1 MRRGRDSTGPRQTF
15 CLKEGRRNGYT
26 EYRSALTG
34 LTATMQ
40 PRSILDFFLK
50 HVEERPTDTAALE
63 KKHGAYQQV
72 TWQSLWD
79 RASEVGAGLVM
90 LGLDAADHAC
100 ILSNTR
106 LDWCVVDLGILAA
119 GAVTI
124 PIYPSN
130 LSDECAYIIENSE
143 ARVVFTEDAS
153 QTQKILEVKS
163 QLKEQ
168 LIAVVQ
174 MTGSPPTDDPWVK
187 SFADFVGA
195 AKQEHRAALKDRR
208 EQLNRDAILTIIY
221 TSGTTG
227 RPKGV
232 VLTHGNM
239 LYEAEVIHEQDVV
252 RPDDVQL
259 LFLPMAHV
267 FAKLLEVAWFA
278 TGHVLAF
285 AESINT
291 LKENLTEVRPT
302 LMAAVPRV
310 FEKFYAAVL
319 DKGGTLPATPSPG
332 DRVKHQLFKT
342 SLELS
347 SRNGALEERG
357 EALGLIDAIQFAAL
371 KRVVFSKIGAGIMG
385 SLGGRMRIMVSGG
398 APLSKTIGWFF
409 RDAGITILEGYGM
422 TETAA
427 ATTVNLP
434 HANVIGSVGPA
445 VPGTRVRIAEDGEI
459 FVKGPGIMREY
470 WRNPEATAETIDG
483 DGWLH
488 TGDIGEI
495 DPRTSALRITDRKK
509 DIIITAGGKNVA
521 PQKIENLL
529 KNHNLISQCVVHGDK
544 RKYLSALIALDEEQL
559 HSFAEVTG
567 ISGDLKAIRES
578 SEVKHAVAAAI
589 QTANGELASY
599 ETIKKYEVL
608 PADFSIETGEL
619 TAKLSVKRKV
629 VNKKFGHI
637 FDSFYVEKF

>member
-1 MRRGRDSTGPRQTF
+1 
-15 CLKEGRRNGYT
+15 
-26 EYRSALTG
+26 
-34 LTATMQ
+34 MQ

-72 TWQSLWD
+72 TWQSLWG
-79 RASEVGAGLVM
+79 RASEVAAGLLA
-90 LGLDAADHAC
+90 LGVESADHVC

-106 LDWCVVDLGILAA
+106 LDWCVVDVGILAA
-119 GAVTI
+119 AAVTI

-130 LSDECAYIIENSE
+130 LPDECAYIIENSG
-143 ARVVFTEDAS
+143 ARVIFTEDAT
-153 QTQKILEVKS
+153 QTQKLLEVKP
-163 QLKEQ
+163 QLEGQ
-168 LIAVVQ
+168 LLAVVQ
-174 MTGSPPTDDPWVK
+174 MTGAPPTEDAWVK
-187 SFADFVGA
+187 SFADFIA
-195 AKQEHRAALKDRR
+195 AADETHHAALKERR
-208 EQLNRDAILTIIY
+208 EALHRDAILTIIY

-252 RPDDVQL
+252 RTDDVQL

-267 FAKLLEVAWFA
+267 FAKLLEVSWFA

-285 AESINT
+285 AESINA
-291 LKENLTEVRPT
+291 LKENLLEVRPT

-319 DKGGTLPATPSPG
+319 EKGGTLPATPSPG
-332 DRVKHQLFKT
+332 EKIKHHLFQT
-342 SLELS
+342 ALGLS
-347 SRNGALEERG
+347 TRNGTLEERG
-357 EALGLIDAIQFAAL
+357 DALGLLDAVQFTAL
-371 KRVVFSKIGAGIMG
+371 KRVVFSKIGAGVMA

-398 APLSKTIGWFF
+398 APLSKTIAWFF

-459 FVKGPGIMREY
+459 LVKGPGIMREY
-470 WRNPEATAETIDG
+470 WRNPEATAQTIDP

-495 DPRTSALRITDRKK
+495 DPRSSALRITDRKK

-521 PQKIENLL
+521 PQKIENLV
-529 KNHNLISQCVVHGDK
+529 KTHKLISQCVVHGDK

-559 HSFAEVTG
+559 HSFAEGVG
-567 ISGDLKAIRES
+567 LAGDSETLRDS
-578 SEVKHAVAAAI
+578 SEVKDAVAAAI
-589 QTANGELASY
+589 KAANSELASY

-608 PADFSIETGEL
+608 STDFSIETGEL

-629 VNKKFGHI
+629 VNSKFGHI

>member
-1 MRRGRDSTGPRQTF
+1 
-15 CLKEGRRNGYT
+15 
-26 EYRSALTG
+26 
-34 LTATMQ
+34 MQ

-72 TWQSLWD
+72 TWQSLWE
-79 RASEVGAGLVM
+79 RASQVSAGLVA
-90 LGLDAADHAC
+90 LGIESADHVC

-106 LDWCVVDLGILAA
+106 LDWCVIDIGVLAA

-130 LSDECAYIIENSE
+130 LPDECAYIIENSG
-143 ARVVFTEDAS
+143 ARVIFTEDAA
-153 QTQKILEVKS
+153 QTQKILEAKDR
-163 QLKEQ
+163 LEAQ

-174 MTGSPPTDDPWVK
+174 MTGTPPTEDPWVK
-187 SFADFVGA
+187 SFSDFTEA
-195 AKQEHRAALKDRR
+195 AGEQHHAALSGRR
-208 EQLNRDAILTIIY
+208 ETLNREAILTIIY

-252 RPDDVQL
+252 RTDDVQL
-259 LFLPMAHV
+259 IFLPMAHV
-267 FAKLLEVAWFA
+267 FAKLLEVAWFG

-285 AESINT
+285 AENINT
-291 LKENLTEVRPT
+291 LKQNLAEVRPT

-319 DKGGTLPATPSPG
+319 EKGGTLPAAPSAG
-332 DRVKHQLFKT
+332 DKIKHQLFQRA
-342 SLELS
+342 LNLS
-347 SRNGALEERG
+347 RRNGALEEQG
-357 EALGLIDAIQFAAL
+357 EALGLVDAIQFTAL
-371 KRVVFSKIGAGIMG
+371 KRLVFSKIGAGIMA

-398 APLSKTIGWFF
+398 APLSKTIAWFF

-434 HANVIGSVGPA
+434 HANVIGTVGPA

-459 FVKGPGIMREY
+459 LVKGPGIMREY
-470 WRNPEATAETIDG
+470 WRNPEATAETIDP
-483 DGWLH
+483 DGWLR

-521 PQKIENLL
+521 PQKIENLV
-529 KNHNLISQCVVHGDK
+529 KTHNLISQCVVHGDK
-544 RKYLSALIALDEEQL
+544 RKFLSALVTLDVEQL
-559 HSFAEVTG
+559 HAFAEGTG
-567 ISGDLKAIRES
+567 LSGDADALRSSPAITE
-578 SEVKHAVAAAI
+578 AVAKVIEAA
-589 QTANGELASY
+589 NRELASY
-599 ETIKKYEVL
+599 ETIKKYEIL
-608 PADFSIETGEL
+608 GTDFSIETGEL
-619 TAKLSVKRKV
+619 TAKLSVKRKI
-629 VNKKFGHI
+629 VNSKYGHI
-637 FDSFYVEKF
+637 FDSFYSEKI